1 MLQGALAVT
10 EFVNADVMVGFA
22 FETTLASR
30 SFAPWIREPVA
41 SGYEFHLVYVW
52 VASAELA
59 VQRVAGRVERGG
71 HHVAEAIV
79 RRRYVTGLRNLFEL
93 YRPLA
98 TTWQVYDNSS
108 TEPRLVAFG
117 AGNDTVGVADAA
129 TWRRIEGLAQR
140 WREATME
147 WQGASRITKIMLD
160 GTTVPEAVRQAVRDA
175 MLDRARARLASVVEE
190 NGRIRWIS
198 AEEVLRNLG
207 EEPVGG
213 AAANRRA

>member
-1 MLQGALAVT
+1 
-10 EFVNADVMVGFA
+10 
-22 FETTLASR
+22 
-30 SFAPWIREPVA
+30 
-41 SGYEFHLVYVW
+41 
-52 VASAELA
+52 
-59 VQRVAGRVERGG
+59 
-71 HHVAEAIV
+71 
-79 RRRYVTGLRNLFEL
+79 
-93 YRPLA
+93 
-98 TTWQVYDNSS
+98 
-108 TEPRLVAFG
+108 
-117 AGNDTVGVADAA
+117 
-129 TWRRIEGLAQR
+129 
-140 WREATME
+140 ME